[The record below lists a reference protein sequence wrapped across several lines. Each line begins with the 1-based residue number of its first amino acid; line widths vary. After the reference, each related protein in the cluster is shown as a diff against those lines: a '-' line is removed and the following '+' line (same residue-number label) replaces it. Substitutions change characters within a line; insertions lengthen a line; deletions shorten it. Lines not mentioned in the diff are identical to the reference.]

1 MELKEQIPRFQTRF
15 PIGSRRSHFFQ
26 KSEWIGDGIFKAYQS
41 LVIRGSAPNEELKV
55 WNVKCL
61 LGPKLIQ
68 AIRELIECN
77 ETHVW
82 VYDICQFSRLYPEHQ
97 NFGDGGKADFV
108 EAAMCYIYN
117 NGGEAEVIRLF
128 QGLWRA
134 LVRLA
139 VGTYRRVPTYLRF
152 SKT

>member
-1 MELKEQIPRFQTRF
+1 VDRGWHIQGIPESGYQRKRTERGTQSMEC
-15 PIGSRRSHFFQ
+15 
-26 KSEWIGDGIFKAYQS
+26 
-41 LVIRGSAPNEELKV
+41 KV
-55 WNVKCL
+55 FL

-108 EAAMCYIYN
+108 EAAMCYIYD